1 MTNAMLQEAAAV
13 QAAPDIARGLPY
25 WLFWFLL
32 CVILLLLATIFLRD
46 KDLRRRMSAFL
57 SGTRRRMLS
66 LRLQTKL
73 SHEKEKKAALWREL
87 GRRGWSEDVAAN
99 CVAEDCRKLAGLEE
113 ERHARQMAWHEI
125 YSRIEALGRD
135 HEREAGRVRD
145 AVKEQEDLRR
155 PVEEERRS
163 LGSRKSE
170 ILDAIGGAAWE
181 VDSDESQLKA
191 LDREA
196 RAVEGNAKLPGIEK
210 AERLNRIQEKA
221 AALAGRIRALQEK
234 LPLLHEERKDLEQL
248 QAQAEAR
255 AEVFGRR
262 IAEARGGADGGR
274 PPPRAGAPGMAEEKA
289 GRPGRDRPPP
299 AADGAPLR
307 EHGPGPRRGPVRERR
322 AGRGLFRDR
331 RREPDD
337 RRHRG
342 AHRASPL
349 GPAPPAALY

>member
-1 MTNAMLQEAAAV
+1 MLQETAAV
-13 QAAPDIARGLPY
+13 QAAPDIVRGLPY

-73 SHEKEKKAALWREL
+73 NHEKEKKAALWREL

-99 CVAEDCRKLAGLEE
+99 CVAEDCRKLAAFEE

-125 YSRIEALGRD
+125 YSRIEALGRE

-196 RAVEGNAKLPGIEK
+196 RAVEGNAKLTDIEK

-221 AALAGRIRALQEK
+221 AALAGRIRALREK

-248 QAQAEAR
+248 QAEAEAR

-262 IAEARGGADGGR
+262 IAKL
-274 PPPRAGAPGMAEEKA
+274 EEE
-289 GRPGRDRPPP
+289 RT
-299 AADGAPLR
+299 AA
-307 EHGPGPRRGPVRERR
+307 
-322 AGRGLFRDR
+322 
-331 RREPDD
+331 D
-337 RRHRG
+337 RRHERELQEWLRKRQ
-342 AHRASPL
+342 AVQDEIVRLQRQMEPL
-349 GPAPPAALY
+349 FESMGRTLDEARFENDQLAAVYFEIDAVNRTIADIEARIERLR